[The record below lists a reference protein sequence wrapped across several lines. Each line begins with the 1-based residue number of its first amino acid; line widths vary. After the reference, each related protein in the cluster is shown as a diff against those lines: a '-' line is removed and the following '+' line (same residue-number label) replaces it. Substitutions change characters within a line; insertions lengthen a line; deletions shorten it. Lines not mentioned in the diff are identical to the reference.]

1 MTRPLSILI
10 ADDYDDNRVLL
21 RLMLE
26 AAGYT
31 VYEARNG
38 RECIETALTAV
49 PDVAL
54 IDLSMP
60 VVDGWEVLRAL
71 RADSS
76 THNLLCIA
84 VTAFAGEEDQQ
95 RALNDGFNA
104 YIEKPYRSKDL
115 LNLVTRL
122 LADETPNGEQGL

>member
-1 MTRPLSILI
+1 MTRPPSILI

-31 VYEARNG
+31 VFEARDG
-38 RECIETALTAV
+38 RECIETALAAV

-60 VVDGWEVLRAL
+60 GVDGWEVLREL
-71 RADSS
+71 RADRR
-76 THNLLCIA
+76 TQNLLCIA
-84 VTAFAGEEDQQ
+84 VTAFAVEEDHQ
-95 RALNDGFNA
+95 RALEAGFNA
-104 YIEKPYRSKDL
+104 YIIKPYRSKDL
-115 LNLVTRL
+115 LDLMTRL
-122 LADETPNGEQGL
+122 LADETQNGEQA

>member
-31 VYEARNG
+31 VFEARDG
-38 RECIETALTAV
+38 RECIETALRAV

-54 IDLSMP
+54 VDLSMP
-60 VVDGWEVLRAL
+60 VVDGWEVLREL
-71 RADSS
+71 RADAR

-84 VTAFAGEEDQQ
+84 VTAFAGDEDQQ
-95 RALNDGFNA
+95 RALDAGFNA
-104 YIEKPYRSKDL
+104 YIIKPYRSKDL
-115 LNLVTRL
+115 LDLVTRL
-122 LADETPNGEQGL
+122 LADETHDGEQSL